1 MSSAVA
7 KPGRRADAQ
16 HNVEKI
22 LAATVTC
29 LSRNPDASVS
39 EIAQAAGVGRVTLYG
54 HFSSRDVLVEASL
67 KQLLAEGDQVL
78 EGLDLTGN
86 PREALRALIESSWL
100 LIAQSSAVLAA
111 AQSILPPGRVRLLHA
126 KPAQRVGD
134 LISRGQA
141 EGVFRADLP
150 ANWLANLLHHV
161 IKGAATDVA
170 DGRLDQAD
178 APRFISETVL
188 AACRPVGKEPHQSSC

>member
-1 MSSAVA
+1 MSRAVTKSA
-7 KPGRRADAQ
+7 RRADAQ
-16 HNVEKI
+16 YNVEKI
-22 LAATVTC
+22 LAATVAC

-54 HFSSRDVLVEASL
+54 HFPSRDALIEASL

-78 EGLDLTGN
+78 GRLDLMGD

-100 LIAQSSAVLAA
+100 LIAQSSAVLEA
-111 AQSILPPGRVRLLHA
+111 AQAILPAERVRVLHA

-134 LISRGQA
+134 LIGRGQA

-150 ANWLANLLHHV
+150 ANWLASVLHHV
-161 IKGAATDVA
+161 IKGAATDVTN
-170 DGRLDQAD
+170 GRLDQAD

-188 AACRPVGKEPHQSSC
+188 AACRPVGKEPTSTGL